1 MKVGKKWRAMGMILL
16 VIMLTVSS
24 FALTTAILQW
34 NVNQLAKGRA
44 NGLENDSLS
53 RDPFPFP
60 QELATAHIHKNNYF
74 KVDPVV
80 SHVVSQYLLAI
91 NPTGLPRY
99 RTDAI
104 LRIEYAHR
112 PF

>member
-1 MKVGKKWRAMGMILL
+1 MKVGKKWKVTVMIFL

-34 NVNQLAKGRA
+34 NVNQLTKGGD

-53 RDPFPFP
+53 RHPFSFP

-80 SHVVSQYLLAI
+80 SHVVS
-91 NPTGLPRY
+91 
-99 RTDAI
+99 
-104 LRIEYAHR
+104 
-112 PF
+112 